1 MKLFTRT
8 KYKNIKLKYQIAPNQ
23 IPEISSYIFS
33 YNLFLKIKQITYPE
47 EQNTQ
52 VYFIHHISKDYNG
65 DYKWD
70 KYISIINILYKEL
83 YQDSYSESELLNNLS
98 KEISDRI
105 LYNENKLLFN
115 KYI

>member
-1 MKLFTRT
+1 MKQIIKDYILKILTNNDLSFNEKR
-8 KYKNIKLKYQIAPNQ
+8 NILL
-23 IPEISSYIFS
+23 
-33 YNLFLKIKQITYPE
+33 NLFLKIKQITYPE
-47 EQNTQ
+47 EKNTQ

-83 YQDSYSESELLNNLS
+83 YQDSYSESELLNDLS